1 MKFLDTNVI
10 IRFLTRDDP
19 VKASACYR
27 LFQRAATGA
36 ERLFTTEAIV
46 AEVTYVLT
54 SSRLPYQLT
63 HREIRDRLIPII
75 ALDGLMMPR
84 KEACISALEIYAS
97 FPYLDFED
105 ALAVAY
111 MKQRGIEEIV
121 SYDAD
126 FDRVAGIER
135 TEP

>member
-1 MKFLDTNVI
+1 MKFLDTNII

-27 LFQRAATGA
+27 LFQRAATGD
-36 ERLFTTEAIV
+36 ERLFTTETII
-46 AEVTYVLT
+46 AEATYVLT

-63 HREIRDRLIPII
+63 HREIRDRLIPIVM
-75 ALDGLMMPR
+75 LDGLRMPQ
-84 KEACISALEIYAS
+84 KEACVSALEIYAS

-126 FDRVAGIER
+126 FDRVVGIER

>member
-1 MKFLDTNVI
+1 MRFLDTNII

-19 VKASACYR
+19 VKAAACYR
-27 LFQRAATGA
+27 LFQQADSGD
-36 ERLFTTEAIV
+36 ERLFTTETII
-46 AEVTYVLT
+46 AEVSYVLT
-54 SSRLPYQLT
+54 SSRLPYQLS

-75 ALDGLMMPR
+75 MLDGLRMPQ
-84 KEACISALEIYAS
+84 KDTCVSALEIYAS

-111 MKQRGIEEIV
+111 MKQNGIEEIV
-121 SYDAD
+121 SYDTD

-135 TEP
+135 IEP